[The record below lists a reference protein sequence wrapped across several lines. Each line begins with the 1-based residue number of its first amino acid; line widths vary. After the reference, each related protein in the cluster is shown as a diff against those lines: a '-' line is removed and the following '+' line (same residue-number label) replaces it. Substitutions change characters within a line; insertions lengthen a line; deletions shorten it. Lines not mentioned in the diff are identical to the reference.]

1 MKKTIG
7 LILSL
12 IISFVSLAQVEKYDE
27 IKMKVILDK
36 QPLPGTSII
45 IENSESQDSFN
56 TDFDGEVKIKIPNDK
71 DLVRLSFLGP
81 IVRVKIIR
89 PVDSIVVNL
98 DKKRVNYFL
107 DGKRMKKRKIKFSG
121 Y

>member
-1 MKKTIG
+1 MIL
-7 LILSL
+7 LIPL
-12 IISFVSLAQVEKYDE
+12 VSLGQVKKYDE
-27 IKMKVILDK
+27 IKVKVILDK

-45 IENSESQDSFN
+45 IENSENQDSFN

-71 DLVRLSFLGP
+71 DRIRLSFIGP
-81 IVRVKIIR
+81 IVRMKILR
-89 PVDSIVVNL
+89 HVDSIVVNL
-98 DKKRVNYFL
+98 DTKKVYYFM